1 MATMIPSSISAT
13 LSADLTY
20 NPNVHVQTVEIDRT
34 GSNLLTEAT
43 NSFVKWYLHL
53 SEFKKLCWNTKDMA
67 THGPAGLD
75 SNTNIFAFAREATD
89 PAYTASD
96 AAITGGSWTFSGL
109 NGTEHADA
117 GQGAG
122 VVLTEASGGA
132 VKFPTTALQFYVPL
146 VSDTAVGAAGA
157 GEAAYVGAG
166 SELVTYDRATFTSD
180 MSNAIPESQAARS
193 HRATPSDTST
203 TWAFDDASFSMTV
216 NWLAATK
223 ADANGYDADMGTWGH
238 NQIYVTAN
246 AGATIAVTK
255 PYNDAA
261 ADFIQIG
268 MDASSSALTSFASS
282 SASSVGVTTYGVESH
297 GTDGAGAS
305 DGLSSAGGI
314 NMATDSVDRVT
325 SSVDY
330 AAYFS
335 DYTATTAPDASAPD
349 AKRNYINVNV
359 GVPTLAVTNSAFTEA
374 LQEAINKDGTSR
386 NVDDSVQLRAALEA
400 AFDAGHLQGFQA
412 DSAGSSRA
420 ATTYHAAAVEL
431 PLPFQVAA
439 QDRKVA
445 AQVSAG
451 AGDSATAALDHD
463 QSGGEDKK
471 VWLTPVIKLV
481 ADTYS
486 HGAWFNHRGHGQ

>member
-1 MATMIPSSISAT
+1 MIPSSISAA

-43 NSFVKWYLHL
+43 DSFVKWYLHL
-53 SEFKKLCWNTKDMA
+53 SEFKKLCWNTKDMGSY
-67 THGPAGLD
+67 GPAGVD

-96 AAITGGSWTFSGL
+96 AAITGSSWSFSAL
-109 NGTEHADA
+109 VGTSGHGWQHADA

-122 VVLTEASGGA
+122 VILTEASGGA

-157 GEAAYVGAG
+157 GEAAYVGGG
-166 SELVTYDRATFTSD
+166 SELVSFDRATFTSD

-193 HRATPSDTST
+193 HRATPSATST

-223 ADANGYDADMGTWGH
+223 ADANGYDSNMGTWGH

-268 MDASSSALTSFASS
+268 MDASASSTFASS
-282 SASSVGVTTYGVESH
+282 SASSVGVTTYDVNSH
-297 GTDGAGAS
+297 GTDGAAAS

-325 SSVDY
+325 DSVDY

-335 DYTATTAPDASAPD
+335 DYTANTAPDASAPD

-359 GVPTLAVTNSAFTEA
+359 GAPTLQVTNSVFTEA
-374 LQEAINKDGTSR
+374 LQEAINRDGTSR

-400 AFDAGHLQGFQA
+400 AFNAGHLHGFQA
-412 DSAGSSRA
+412 DSAGSSRV
-420 ATTYHAAAVEL
+420 ATTYHASAVEL

-445 AQVSAG
+445 AQVSSG
-451 AGDSATAALDHD
+451 AGNSATAALDHD
-463 QSGGEDKK
+463 AGGGEDKK

-481 ADTYS
+481 ADSYS
-486 HGAWFNHRGHGQ
+486 HGSWFKHRGHGV